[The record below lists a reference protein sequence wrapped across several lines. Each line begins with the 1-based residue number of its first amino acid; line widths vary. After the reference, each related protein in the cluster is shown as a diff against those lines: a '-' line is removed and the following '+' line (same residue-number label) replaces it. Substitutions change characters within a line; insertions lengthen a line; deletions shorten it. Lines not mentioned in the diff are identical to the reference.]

1 MGEIMRSKIL
11 LAVAGVSLL
20 AIAPIAYAD
29 TIGPATYGNV
39 TFSGN
44 TNAPGLPST
53 TIAVGACEVGSCILD
68 GGYTLVP
75 NGTSGDNLIWNL
87 LTTLPTLTVT
97 SPPVVVGQNPT
108 TTVYSQFPTFA
119 SGTDLFGLN
128 PVSMNGA
135 TSTLQVSDSAGDD
148 IYGSVAWI
156 AVQDAGDSDATLFG
170 SFTVT
175 SANLA
180 AATNPFESAWIGNFP
195 NTGIAVGDID
205 TIKLSVTSCAY
216 GGAPVD
222 CLASDPTGGVA
233 GFSIESQ
240 TMPPTTAPEPSSLFL
255 LGSGMLALLGFAKR
269 RIIHPRTSAA

>member
-1 MGEIMRSKIL
+1 MRSKIL
-11 LAVAGVSLL
+11 FAAAAVSLL

-29 TIGPATYGNV
+29 TLGPATYGSV

-75 NGTSGDNLIWNL
+75 DGTSGDNLIWNL

-97 SPPVVVGQNPT
+97 SPPNGMGQVPLP
-108 TTVYSQFPTFA
+108 TVYSQFPTFA
-119 SGTDLFGLN
+119 SGTDIFGLN
-128 PVSMNGA
+128 PVSMNGT

-148 IYGSVAWI
+148 VFGSVVWI
-156 AVQDAGDSDATLFG
+156 AVQDPGDSAATLFG
-170 SFTVT
+170 TFTVT

-180 AATNPFESAWIGNFP
+180 ALTNPFESVWINNFP

-205 TIKLSVTSCAY
+205 TIQLSVTSCAY

-222 CLASDPTGGVA
+222 CLQGDPTGGVS

-240 TMPPTTAPEPSSLFL
+240 TLSPTTAPEPSSLFL
-255 LGSGMLALLGFAKR
+255 LASGMLGLLGLLGFAKR
-269 RIIHPRTSAA
+269 QITHSQTAAA

>member
-1 MGEIMRSKIL
+1 MRSKIL

-29 TIGPATYGNV
+29 TLGPATYGSV

-87 LTTLPTLTVT
+87 LTTLPTLAEV
-97 SPPVVVGQNPT
+97 SPPTVVGQIPT
-108 TTVYSQFPTFA
+108 TTVYSQFPTYA
-119 SGTDLFGLN
+119 NGTDLFGLN
-128 PVSMNGA
+128 PVSMNGS

-148 IYGSVAWI
+148 IFGSVVWI
-156 AVQDAGDSDATLFG
+156 AVQDAGNSAATLYG
-170 SFTVT
+170 TFTVT

-180 AATNPFESAWIGNFP
+180 AITNPFESVWINNFP
-195 NTGIAVGDID
+195 NTGLAVGDID
-205 TIKLSVTSCAY
+205 TINLSVTSCAY

-222 CLASDPTGGVA
+222 CLQADPTGGVS
-233 GFSIESQ
+233 GFSIASQ
-240 TMPPTTAPEPSSLFL
+240 TPPPATTPEPSSLL
-255 LGSGMLALLGFAKR
+255 LLASGMLALLGFAKR
-269 RIIHPRTSAA
+269 QITHSQTVAA